1 MEHSK
6 EVCTKSVNA
15 VKDALYTIGG
25 KWKMPIIIVLSE
37 NGPQRF
43 NELQRNI
50 EEITAK
56 ALSKELKE
64 MELNGFITR
73 TVDTGTPVSVTYA
86 LTPYSESL
94 KDVIVSLRDWGLQ
107 HRENLMTKSRSE
119 KNRLLKAV

>member
-1 MEHSK
+1 MEQSK
-6 EVCTKSVNA
+6 EACTRNVNA
-15 VKDALYTIGG
+15 VTDALYTISG

-37 NGPQRF
+37 NGPLRF

-50 EEITAK
+50 EDITPK
-56 ALSKELKE
+56 ALSKELRE

-94 KDVIVSLRDWGLQ
+94 KDVIISLRDWGLQ
-107 HRENLMTKSRSE
+107 HREHLMAKSRSE
-119 KNRLLKAV
+119 KSRLLKAV